1 MGLSEDLISQFVKA
15 TKDANKTKR
24 ETTVYGTIVEDN
36 GVKYV
41 QLDGSN
47 TPTPISSTA
56 SANVGDRV
64 TVLIKDHTAIITGNT
79 SSPSARSEDVNDI
92 KNNVGDIGNQIT
104 EMEIAIADKVD
115 TKQLNAEKA
124 RIDVLQSENVTI
136 KNELTAQKA
145 DITELS
151 ADNVVINEK
160 LVAND
165 AEIEKLQT
173 EKLNADIA
181 DLTYATISEL
191 DATNANLH
199 NLESTY
205 GSFASLTAEQLEAM
219 EAAIS
224 KLEAGEITV
233 DQLKAIFAT
242 IEQLNVEKARI
253 DDLEAEVGDIDTLI
267 FGSATGETIQTS
279 FANAVIA
286 QLGNAQIK
294 SAMIESMAAD
304 KITSGDIIT
313 NNVRVMSEDGKLL
326 ISDETIQIS
335 DNARVRVQIGKDAAG
350 DYSINIWDAE
360 GNLMFSEGG
369 ITDSA
374 IKEAI
379 IRNDM
384 VSDTANIAAHKLDI
398 DSLFEEINGSTKTIK
413 STRIYLDDE
422 KQTLDVAFESMSSD
436 IEEIQN
442 GVTTQGTQITA
453 MQGQIASKV
462 WQQDINTAVNEV
474 NETTDNL
481 STQYEEIVQD
491 VNGLT
496 ATVANHTSELEKKA
510 DSTEVTEVS
519 DKVTS
524 LEVNLGKFQTTVS
537 ETYATKNDLENTQ
550 TEFNDLTIGGR
561 NYFIRGNIN
570 NLAWGSA
577 DDEHPNG
584 RILENQYYRGFSF
597 PVVEG
602 EEWCLHRT
610 EATNNRWG
618 VYWLDVEPALDVG
631 AMSCAFRN
639 DTQAANVANYLIV
652 PTGATWGFIYLSNN
666 INEGDIPNIMLEKST
681 KPSDWRP
688 APEDVDADVLAV
700 QEEVVLLEERI
711 SNAETSISQNIDA
724 ISLRATKTELTSVK
738 SEVIAAASA
747 DAQTKADQAKSEAIS
762 AASEDAQEKANQAKA
777 DAVSTASADAQ
788 TKADKALSDANTNT
802 ANMLKSYSTTT
813 EMEAAITTSADS
825 IKSSV
830 KATYATIETV
840 EGIDIGGRNY
850 YRPSQVVDLGCTGL
864 ASGEQSLISTG
875 SCIGFYIPVVAG
887 DIWTISRESTA
898 NNRFDYCFTVDEP
911 ASGVLVYG
919 WSQAYRESL
928 EIVGIEVP
936 EGYNYLFLYLSNQN
950 DDMPNIKLEKGNKVT
965 DWTPAPEDMATADE
979 ISSVESSIENTE
991 ERITTTETLIQQ
1003 LSDSISM
1010 LVTDGNGQSLMT
1022 QTDDGWTFSTGDIQD
1037 KINSASENLDA
1048 LTNEVGDIDS
1058 AVGILQQA
1066 VDDLGVL
1073 SEYVKI
1079 TTYEGEPCIELG
1091 ETDSDFKL
1099 LITNTRIMFM
1109 EGTGVPAYINNQSL
1123 HIKKAVIE
1131 QELQQGEFVW
1141 KARSN
1146 GNLGLIWKGATN

>member
-1 MGLSEDLISQFVKA
+1 MELSNNLISEFVKITNDKEE
-15 TKDANKTKR
+15 TKK
-24 ETTVYGTIVEDN
+24 ETTVYGTTVEYD
-36 GVKYV
+36 GKTYVK
-41 QLDGSN
+41 LDGSDLL
-47 TPTPISSTA
+47 TPISATA
-56 SANVGDRV
+56 DTNPGERV
-64 TVLIKDHTAIITGNT
+64 TVMIKNHTATITGNI
-79 SSPSARSEDVNDI
+79 SSPAARLDDLKNTATDVTE
-92 KNNVGDIGNQIT
+92 IGNQIT

-242 IEQLNVEKARI
+242 IEQLNAEKARI

-335 DNARVRVQIGKDAAG
+335 DSARVRVQIGKDAAG

-422 KQTLDVAFESMSSD
+422 KQTLDMAFESMSSD

-453 MQGQIASKV
+453 IQGQIASKV

-496 ATVANHTSELEKKA
+496 ATVSNHTSEISKKA
-510 DSTEVTEVS
+510 DSSTVTEVS
-519 DKVTS
+519 NKVASMETD
-524 LEVNLGKFQTTVS
+524 LTGFKMTVS
-537 ETYATKNDLENTQ
+537 ETYATKTEVDDISVGGTNLILNSTFDDDGNHWSVNTGKMTSYSFNKNDFGGHNSFEWSV
-550 TEFNDLTIGGR
+550 TERTSSGWVGVSQHISIDKFKAGGR
-561 NYFIRGNIN
+561 FILSGWAYVFTDVSVDANISVEIKRVTTSGDHIGFGTANLHDPSLPRDEWFYFEKEYN
-570 NLAWGSA
+570 
-577 DDEHPNG
+577 
-584 RILENQYYRGFSF
+584 F
-597 PVVEG
+597 PVEDT
-602 EEWCLHRT
+602 T
-610 EATNNRWG
+610 EYYIFPWIGTNGHIKIAQLKLEAGTKAT
-618 VYWLDVEPALDVG
+618 
-631 AMSCAFRN
+631 
-639 DTQAANVANYLIV
+639 
-652 PTGATWGFIYLSNN
+652 
-666 INEGDIPNIMLEKST
+666 
-681 KPSDWRP
+681 DWTP
-688 APEDVDADVLAV
+688 APEDLAT
-700 QEEVVLLEERI
+700 EAEVSGL
-711 SNAETSISQNIDA
+711 SNRMSVAETSITQHSTA
-724 ISLRATKTELTSVK
+724 IELRATKTELT
-738 SEVIAAASA
+738 
-747 DAQTKADQAKSEAIS
+747 EAI
-762 AASEDAQEKANQAKA
+762 D
-777 DAVSTASADAQ
+777 D
-788 TKADKALSDANTNT
+788 
-802 ANMLKSYSTTT
+802 
-813 EMEAAITTSADS
+813 I
-825 IKSSV
+825 SV
-830 KATYATIETV
+830 
-840 EGIDIGGRNY
+840 GGRNLILNSAEPINTTAPDDY
-850 YRPSQVVDLGCTGL
+850 NYQYLTFIPTVLPL
-864 ASGEQSLISTG
+864 AEGEP
-875 SCIGFYIPVVAG
+875 Y
-887 DIWTISRESTA
+887 TISADVEVLAGEVTIISVKLYNDTLGTQYAEVLPEIVNGHIEGTFEAVNAGASRVLLYAGIAGSTA
-898 NNRFDYCFTVDEP
+898 GNSVTF
-911 ASGVLVYG
+911 S
-919 WSQAYRESL
+919 
-928 EIVGIEVP
+928 
-936 EGYNYLFLYLSNQN
+936 
-950 DDMPNIKLEKGNKVT
+950 NIKFEKGNKAT
-965 DWTPAPEDMATADE
+965 DWSPAPEDVDSAIETAQNTADDAQG
-979 ISSVESSIENTE
+979 TATHAE
-991 ERITTTETLIQQ
+991 ERASAAESLIQL
-1003 LSDSISM
+1003 LSDSIAM

-1022 QTDDGWTFSTGDIQD
+1022 QTDTGWTFSTGELQSIV
-1037 KINSASENLDA
+1037 NSTSENLND